1 MAEKSNR
8 VLRHTRATVEELA
21 RLGPQSPADVARLLD
36 IPRPSAYRLLAALA
50 HENLVLQSPD
60 GQFSLSTRW
69 LQFGDAALR
78 SASAWFYHDD
88 LLEDVRDR
96 TGLTVFLSVP
106 RDDRTVCIRRLHG
119 RSYNI
124 LVLRPG
130 GSLPL
135 HLGGVGRVS
144 LAFGTQDVGHYLD
157 RAPFEPVTE
166 FSLVTRAQLEA
177 DIQTSRSNN
186 ATVSDQDVTLGVA
199 AVAVPVFTQDILQ
212 ASLSVA
218 GRREDIL
225 GRVDPLRT
233 LLTDVA
239 DRIGHTT

>member
-8 VLRHTRATVEELA
+8 VLRHTRAVVEELA
-21 RLGPQSPADVARLLD
+21 RSGPQTPADVARQLD
-36 IPRPSAYRLLAALA
+36 IPRPSAYRLLSALA
-50 HENLVLQSPD
+50 HQNLVLQRPD
-60 GQFSLSTRW
+60 GQFALSTRW

-78 SASAWFYHDD
+78 SASAWFHHDD
-88 LLEDVRDR
+88 LLEDLRDR

-106 RDDRTVCIRRLHG
+106 REDRTVCIRRLHG

-144 LAFGTQDVGHYLD
+144 LAFGTQDARNYLD
-157 RAPFEPVTE
+157 QAPFKPVTE

-186 ATVSDQDVTLGVA
+186 ATLSDQDVTLGVA
-199 AVAVPVFTQDILQ
+199 AVAVPVFTRGVLQ

-218 GRREDIL
+218 GRREDVID
-225 GRVDPLRT
+225 RVDPLRA

-239 DRIGHTT
+239 DRIGQNA